1 MSVKDNIY
9 WKLFKSTFL
18 ISAFTVGGG
27 YVIVPLLKSTFV
39 DKYKWLKEEETLDL
53 VALAQSAPGV
63 IAVNTSIIL
72 GYRLRGWRGAF
83 TTIVATILPPLI
95 LLNIIA
101 YFYDIFM
108 NNMYIRLVLRGMQA
122 AATAV
127 ILNVSWDMFKK
138 LANSKDYIA
147 ISTAIVC
154 FILGYFFSVN
164 VMYLV
169 AGAAILGMIFLRRV

>member
-1 MSVKDNIY
+1 MNWRENIY

-63 IAVNTSIIL
+63 IAVNASIIL
-72 GYRLRGWRGAF
+72 GYRLKGWRGTA
-83 TTIVATILPPLI
+83 TTVIATILPPLI
-95 LLNIIA
+95 LLNIIG
-101 YFYDIFM
+101 YFYESFIH
-108 NNMYIRLVLRGMQA
+108 NLYIRILLRGMQA

-127 ILNVSWDMFKK
+127 ILSVSYDMIKTLLK
-138 LANSKDYIA
+138 GKDYIA
-147 ISTAIVC
+147 IAMGALC
-154 FILGYFFSVN
+154 FVLAYFFSVN

-169 AGAAILGMIFLRRV
+169 GAAALIGMLFLRKV